1 TRDVHVRCPRQALM
15 HYPHHLPI
23 SFSQAVRPHH
33 DPPSFPTRRSSDL
46 IRFIRAASTT
56 FTTEQA
62 YSTLPGFGDKIPYYG
77 TNIAVGWTH
86 TFSPTVLNEVRLGF
100 SRNQDVGVCEHC
112 PRAPGFMASFGIKG
126 PNGTTFQALS
136 PS

>member
-77 TNIAVGWTH
+77 TNIALGWTDRKS
-86 TFSPTVLNEVRLGF
+86 TRLNSSHGSISYAVFCLKKKIQSHSVTHILTDEYG
-100 SRNQDVGVCEHC
+100 NIVC
-112 PRAPGFMASFGIKG
+112 
-126 PNGTTFQALS
+126 T
-136 PS
+136 